1 MSDNNQG
8 ETCAACDPKTHISA
22 EVKAMFKQANLTWE
36 KLAELDEG
44 VGRGKGSYRQT
55 FLARLVKAQ
64 ETLQKVGYSIRIE
77 RG

>member
-1 MSDNNQG
+1 
-8 ETCAACDPKTHISA
+8 
-22 EVKAMFKQANLTWE
+22 MFKETNLTWE

-55 FLARLVKAQ
+55 FLARLIKAQ

-77 RG
+77 KG